1 LVAVPCFLPGRA
13 KDLSTPPH
21 TQCLVSHFLSHIYP
35 LPFLQ
40 ISHCLIF
47 LQTSIPH
54 AHSLLLGR
62 SASNYMPYV
71 SPACT
76 PFQLLCLKMSAYY
89 HVTSIIS
96 NIVTVIC
103 KSQELHL
110 MCFRSPHI
118 SFFLLSHC
126 QHHLPTVSSDLH
138 TFMVLLRFAQ
148 IISVFNSLLSWRN
161 LHVLLDFQKHKTTLV
176 TIPFTPTRPVT
187 NNAAGIFH
195 KFSNLLSYL
204 HTAYS
209 HCLLLLPLF
218 PSLPA
223 SSCSF
228 HSIALSF
235 TLHTY
240 E

>member
-1 LVAVPCFLPGRA
+1 
-13 KDLSTPPH
+13 
-21 TQCLVSHFLSHIYP
+21 
-35 LPFLQ
+35 
-40 ISHCLIF
+40 
-47 LQTSIPH
+47 
-54 AHSLLLGR
+54 
-62 SASNYMPYV
+62 MPYV

-240 E
+240 EWLLVLSGIQLHAGVLGYVFCPILMPPQLLQQSATSAGLAWSVTQPSLPL

>member
-1 LVAVPCFLPGRA
+1 
-13 KDLSTPPH
+13 
-21 TQCLVSHFLSHIYP
+21 
-35 LPFLQ
+35 
-40 ISHCLIF
+40 
-47 LQTSIPH
+47 
-54 AHSLLLGR
+54 
-62 SASNYMPYV
+62 MPYV

-76 PFQLLCLKMSAYY
+76 PFQLLCLKTSAYY

-110 MCFRSPHI
+110 MCFRSLHI

-126 QHHLPTVSSDLH
+126 QHHLL

-148 IISVFNSLLSWRN
+148 IISVFSSLLSWRN

-176 TIPFTPTRPVT
+176 TISFTPTRPMS
-187 NNAAGIFH
+187 NNAAGNFH

-204 HTAYS
+204 LTAYS

-240 E
+240 V